1 MCFHFKQTKT
11 EGSFRLQKIGG
22 TPITGVFNGF
32 TFPKVSCVTAD
43 DPYNISNLNWGLIP
57 QWSKTDDI
65 KQYTLNARI
74 ETIDQKPSFKNAK
87 RCVIFAD
94 GFFEWKWLDSK
105 GRKKQKYLIEY
116 PNSALFGFAGLYDQ
130 WVDKA
135 TGEIIKS
142 CSLITTAA
150 EGIMKEVHN
159 SKLRMPLTVNIDS
172 MIAWLNNQTVADYSD
187 FKAVPAD

>member
-32 TFPKVSCVTAD
+32 TFPKVSCVTSD
-43 DPYNISNLNWGLIP
+43 DPYNISNFNWGLIP

-142 CSLITTAA
+142 CSLVTTAA

-172 MIAWLNNQTVADYSD
+172 MIVWLNNQTVADYSD

>member
-1 MCFHFKQTKT
+1 MCFHFKLTKT

-94 GFFEWKWLDSK
+94 GFFEWKWLDPK

-142 CSLITTAA
+142 CSLVTTAA

>member
-11 EGSFRLQKIGG
+11 EDFFRLQKIGG

-57 QWSKTDDI
+57 QWSKTEDI

-74 ETIDQKPSFKNAK
+74 ETLDTKPSFKHAK

-94 GFFEWKWLDSK
+94 GFFEWKWLDPK

-135 TGEIIKS
+135 TGEISKS
-142 CSLITTAA
+142 CSLVTTVA

-172 MIAWLNNQTVADYSD
+172 LGAWLNNQTVADYSD

>member
-142 CSLITTAA
+142 CSLVTTAA

>member
-32 TFPKVSCVTAD
+32 AFPKVSCVTAD

-57 QWSKTDDI
+57 QWSKTEDI

-74 ETIDQKPSFKNAK
+74 ETLDEKPSFKHAK

-94 GFFEWKWLDSK
+94 GFFEWKWLDPK

-142 CSLITTAA
+142 CSLVTTAA

-172 MIAWLNNQTVADYSD
+172 LGAWLNNQTVADYSD

>member
-1 MCFHFKQTKT
+1 MCFHFKLTKT

-32 TFPKVSCVTAD
+32 TFPKVSCVTSD
-43 DPYNISNLNWGLIP
+43 DPFNISNFNWGLIP

-94 GFFEWKWLDSK
+94 GFFEWKWLDPK

-142 CSLITTAA
+142 CSLVTTAA

>member
-32 TFPKVSCVTAD
+32 TFPKVSCVTSD
-43 DPYNISNLNWGLIP
+43 DPFNISNFNWGLIP

-94 GFFEWKWLDSK
+94 GFFEWKWLDPK

-142 CSLITTAA
+142 CSLVTTAA

>member
-94 GFFEWKWLDSK
+94 GFFEWKWLDPK

-142 CSLITTAA
+142 CSLVTTAA

>member
-1 MCFHFKQTKT
+1 M
-11 EGSFRLQKIGG
+11 
-22 TPITGVFNGF
+22 
-32 TFPKVSCVTAD
+32 
-43 DPYNISNLNWGLIP
+43 
-57 QWSKTDDI
+57 
-65 KQYTLNARI
+65 
-74 ETIDQKPSFKNAK
+74 
-87 RCVIFAD
+87 
-94 GFFEWKWLDSK
+94 
-105 GRKKQKYLIEY
+105 IEY

-142 CSLITTAA
+142 CSLVTTTA

-172 MIAWLNNQTVADYSD
+172 LGAWLNNQTVADYSD

>member
-94 GFFEWKWLDSK
+94 GFFEWKWLDPK

-142 CSLITTAA
+142 CSLVTTAA

-172 MIAWLNNQTVADYSD
+172 MIVWLNNQTVADYSD

>member
-1 MCFHFKQTKT
+1 MCFHFKLTKT

-32 TFPKVSCVTAD
+32 TFPKVSCVTSD
-43 DPYNISNLNWGLIP
+43 DPYNISNFNWGLIP

-94 GFFEWKWLDSK
+94 GFFEWKWLDPK

-142 CSLITTAA
+142 CSLVTTAA

>member
-57 QWSKTDDI
+57 QWSKTEDI

-74 ETIDQKPSFKNAK
+74 ETLDAKPSFKHAK

-94 GFFEWKWLDSK
+94 GFFEWKWLDPK

-142 CSLITTAA
+142 CSLVTTAA

-159 SKLRMPLTVNIDS
+159 TKLRMPLTVNIDS
-172 MIAWLNNQTVADYSD
+172 LGAWLNNQIVADYSD